1 MSIPKD
7 LESQMKQGS
16 QLLKVDSWRIKQEIN
31 KRCNQATADTP
42 GDNESIVVTY
52 KPVPLRK
59 VKKNSIEHSTSLF
72 RHLKNIINQL
82 RLTEA
87 T

>member
-1 MSIPKD
+1 
-7 LESQMKQGS
+7 MKQGS

-31 KRCNQATADTP
+31 KRYKRAMEDTP

-52 KPVPLRK
+52 KPVPP
-59 VKKNSIEHSTSLF
+59 KKEKSNSIEHSTFLF
-72 RHLKNIINQL
+72 RPLKNITNQF
-82 RLTEA
+82 RLTED